1 MTKLIVPEWPAPES
15 VAACSSTRIG
25 GVSEGAWASLNL
37 GAHCGDNLDH
47 VEENRKRLFAA
58 GQLPSKPVWLEQVHG
73 TAVLRLTGEPYAS
86 KRADAS
92 YSNTPGTVCAV
103 MTADCL
109 PVLFCNRAGTEVA
122 AAHAGWRGLCAGVLE
137 ETVACFADGAD
148 NIIAWLG
155 PAIGPQAFEVGPEVR
170 DAFMAHDPQA
180 QSAFL
185 PAGDKYMADIYQLAR
200 QRLTRVGI
208 SQIYG
213 GDLCTFT
220 ENDDF
225 FSYRR
230 DKTTGRMASFIWLI

>member
-1 MTKLIVPEWPAPES
+1 MNALIVPQWPLPKG

-25 GVSEGAWASLNL
+25 GVSLPPYDSLNL
-37 GAHCGDNLDH
+37 GAHCGDNPEH

-58 GQLPSKPVWLEQVHG
+58 GNLPSKPVWLEQVHG
-73 TAVLRLTGEPYAS
+73 KNVLRLTGEPYAS

-109 PVLFCNRAGTEVA
+109 PVLFCNREGTEVA
-122 AAHAGWRGLCAGVLE
+122 AAHAGWRGLCEGVLE
-137 ETVACFADGAD
+137 ELSPALLTTR

-155 PAIGPQAFEVGPEVR
+155 PAIGPTAFEVGPEVR
-170 DAFMAHDPQA
+170 DAFLAKDAQA
-180 QSAFL
+180 DSAFL
-185 PAGDKYMADIYQLAR
+185 PHGEKFLADIYQLAC
-200 QRLTRVGI
+200 QRLANTGVEHV
-208 SQIYG
+208 YG
-213 GDLCTFT
+213 GDRCTFSESET
-220 ENDDF
+220 F